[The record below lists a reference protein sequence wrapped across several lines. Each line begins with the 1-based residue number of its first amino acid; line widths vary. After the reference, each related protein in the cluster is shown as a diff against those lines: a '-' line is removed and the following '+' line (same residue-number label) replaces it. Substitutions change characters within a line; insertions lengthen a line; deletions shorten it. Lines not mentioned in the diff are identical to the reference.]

1 MTALFIIL
9 GLLAIVFV
17 HDRFIQKKHVI
28 LKHYPIIGHGRYLI
42 EKIGPELRQ
51 YIVAGNRE
59 EQPFNRVQRSYIYAS
74 AKKENPMQGFG
85 SDADFSKIGHF
96 FIKHSAFPFKVSVN
110 HINHEKKDF
119 APCAKIVGEYNKRK
133 KPFHP
138 KSIVNISAM
147 SYGALGSGATSA
159 NNMGA
164 AIAGAYHNTG
174 EGGFSPYH
182 KMPVDIDTKTNTAKY
197 ADVVFQIGTA
207 YYGCRDDKGNFSME
221 ELIKLVSENP
231 NIKMIEIKISQGA
244 KPGKGGILPA
254 EKVTKEIAA
263 IRGIK
268 PGQASI
274 SPGYHSAFS
283 NTKELIQ
290 FIELIAEKTGLPVG
304 IKSAVGEEKFW
315 YDLAF
320 YMQELN
326 CGPDFITIDG
336 GEGGTGAA
344 PAAFA
349 DHVSLPFD
357 VAFTTVYKIMQ
368 GNNLEKRLVFI
379 ASAKLG
385 LPAEAIKAFALG
397 ADMINMAREILMA
410 GGCIQ
415 AQKCH
420 NGSCPTMI
428 ARSDKQHLYNVE
440 DKKERIAN
448 FISTLRKDIL
458 EITHACGYEHPCQI
472 EMSDISV
479 NTRNSETP
487 IPLHGIYGYSKT
499 RIGFAGMNYLT
510 EEGMKENLFNIQK
523 DAIQKDAIKND
534 KFKDN

>member
-1 MTALFIIL
+1 MTVLIVILVFLLGVFI
-9 GLLAIVFV
+9 
-17 HDRFIQKKHVI
+17 HDRFIQKKHTI

-51 YIVAGNRE
+51 YIVANNRE
-59 EQPFNRVQRSYIYAS
+59 EFPFNRIQRSYIYAS
-74 AKKENPMQGFG
+74 AKKQNPMQGFG

-96 FIKHSAFPFKVSVN
+96 FVKHSAFPFRVAEN
-110 HINHEKKDF
+110 HINHTKKDF
-119 APCAKIVGEYNKRK
+119 APCAKIIGEYNKRK

-147 SYGALGSGATSA
+147 SYGALGSGATTA

-182 KMPVDIDTKTNTAKY
+182 NTG

-207 YYGCRDDKGNFSME
+207 YYGCRDDKGKFSMD
-221 ELIKLVSENP
+221 ELIKLTQENP
-231 NIKMIEIKISQGA
+231 NIKMIEIKLSQGA

-254 EKVTKEIAA
+254 EKVTKEIAL
-263 IRGIK
+263 IRKIK
-268 PGQASI
+268 AGEASI
-274 SPGYHSAFS
+274 SPAYHTMFS
-283 NTKELIQ
+283 NAKELVQ

-304 IKSAVGEEKFW
+304 IKSAVGQVDFW

-320 YMQELN
+320 YMDELKG
-326 CGPDFITIDG
+326 GPDFITIDG

-349 DHVSLPFD
+349 DNVSLPFD
-357 VAFTTVYKIMQ
+357 LAFTTVYKILQ
-368 GNNLEKRLVFI
+368 NYEIEKRVALI

-385 LPAEAIKAFALG
+385 LPAEAIKAFAMG
-397 ADMINMAREILMA
+397 ADMINMAREILIA

-420 NGSCPTMI
+420 TGGCPTMI

-440 DKKERIAN
+440 DKKVRVAN
-448 FISTLRKDIL
+448 FISALRKDIL
-458 EITHACGYEHPCQI
+458 EITHACGYEHPCQMRM
-472 EMSDISV
+472 EDISINV
-479 NTRNSETP
+479 HNSNTPKALS
-487 IPLHGIYGYSKT
+487 LIYEYDKT
-499 RIGFAGMNYLT
+499 RIGFAGMDYLT
-510 EEGMKENLFNIQK
+510 EGGMKENIYKIKQE
-523 DAIQKDAIKND
+523 AIEKEVTKTD
-534 KFKDN
+534 KFKNN